1 MNFLVSNDLQRGV
14 KASGLTINICGAR
27 AFILVALAVIIGPVV
42 SFGQL
47 GRAKVTHQ
55 SQVGGTLSKP
65 EVIYVTDFELDPG
78 QLQSSDPLQ
87 GGPLRERLK
96 SLRGNDTSPESRAQS
111 LVNLMADSIVR
122 DLQAKQLNA
131 QRASKRVAPKTGWI
145 IKGRYKML
153 EQGNR
158 VASST
163 IGFGAGSPLVE
174 VEVTLDQVQ
183 NGRQR
188 PILLFGT
195 DRENSKA
202 PGGVAIAA
210 ATHNPYAM
218 AIKFVRSRNDLERSI
233 QQTAKLVA
241 DQIAKRAGV

>member
-14 KASGLTINICGAR
+14 KASGLTIKICGAR
-27 AFILVALAVIIGPVV
+27 AFILVALSVIGPVV

-55 SQVGGTLSKP
+55 SQVGGTLPKP
-65 EVIYVTDFELDPG
+65 EVIYVTDFELDPS
-78 QLQSSDPLQ
+78 QLESSDPLQ

-96 SLRGNDTSPESRAQS
+96 SLRGNDTSPEGRAQS

-131 QRASKRVAPKTGWI
+131 QRASTRVAPKTGWI

-158 VASST
+158 VASSA

-195 DRENSKA
+195 NKENSKA

-241 DQIAKRAGV
+241 DQVAKKAGV